1 MKVWKLVT
9 SWRCI
14 VIEIATGIDED
25 GRRVQTA
32 LPEERYA
39 LAFVF
44 RVFNRVALCTRGRI
58 LQIRHHR
65 RLGKES
71 MIESEGLAAWL
82 RLTLIPG
89 IGGETQRKLLAAF
102 GLPEAVFAAGRLAAR
117 AVVGSRA
124 DLLFD
129 FDPAEAVDRSMAW
142 ANEPGQSIL
151 TLADS
156 AYPRALLEIADPP
169 NVLYVRGNPGLLQKR
184 GLGIVGSRNA
194 TPQGL
199 QTAEVFAKALAGAGL
214 SIISGL
220 ALGIDAAA
228 HRGALAAGGDTIAVI
243 GTGADRLYPARNKEL
258 ALAIAER
265 GAIISEFP
273 LGTPAIA
280 ANFPRRN
287 RIISGLSRGVL
298 VVEAAP
304 ESGSLITARLAAEQG
319 REVFAIPGSIHSPV
333 ARGCHKLI
341 KQGAKLVET
350 AQDVLEEFYNFAEP
364 EILPETT
371 SASEENQLLWA
382 IGHDPASLDELVE
395 RTGFTAEQLLS
406 ELLTL
411 ELAGQV
417 ATLPGNRYQR
427 LA

>member
-1 MKVWKLVT
+1 
-9 SWRCI
+9 
-14 VIEIATGIDED
+14 
-25 GRRVQTA
+25 
-32 LPEERYA
+32 
-39 LAFVF
+39 
-44 RVFNRVALCTRGRI
+44 
-58 LQIRHHR
+58 
-65 RLGKES
+65 
-71 MIESEGLAAWL
+71 MIESEGQAAWL

-129 FDPAEAVDRSMAW
+129 FDPSEAVDRSLAW
-142 ANEPGQSIL
+142 ASQPGHSIL
-151 TLADS
+151 TLADT
-156 AYPRALLEIADPP
+156 AYPAALLEIADPP
-169 NVLYVRGNPGLLQKR
+169 NVLYVRGNAALLQQR
-184 GLGIVGSRNA
+184 GLGVVGSRNA
-194 TPQGL
+194 TPQGI
-199 QTAEVFAKALAGAGL
+199 QTAEIFARALAAAGL

-228 HRGALAAGGDTIAVI
+228 HRGALAAGGKTVAVI

-258 ALAIAER
+258 ALAIAEH
-265 GAIISEFP
+265 GAIVSEFP

-287 RIISGLSRGVL
+287 RIISGLARGVL

-350 AQDVLEEFYNFAEP
+350 AQDVLEELGSFTVDSSPTEP
-364 EILPETT
+364 PPSDSETPVL
-371 SASEENQLLWA
+371 SAL
-382 IGHDPASLDELVE
+382 GHDPCSLDDLLE
-395 RTGFTAEQLLS
+395 RTGYSTDQLLT
-406 ELLTL
+406 ELLML
-411 ELAGQV
+411 ELAGQL

-427 LA
+427 LV